1 MAESVADLPPP
12 RAGRVQADLLD
23 VVIVGAGP
31 AGLSA
36 ALTLGRSRRRV
47 LLLDGG
53 PPRNAS
59 VSAGHGLLTRDG
71 MHPADLKAQALA
83 DLAPYD
89 VTVCPDGAREIRRD
103 PAGAFSVRVGQDW
116 HRTRVLLFATGVR
129 DVLPAVPGL
138 RERWGQGVYHCPY
151 CDGWEHEGRALAV
164 YGCGQSAHHLALTVR
179 AWSDRVTLLCDGDPA
194 LTPEQT
200 RDLRRVGVRIRTE
213 PVRHLRGGPLE
224 DQPVCVTFRGAPPL
238 LVDAVFLAP
247 EQQQGS
253 HLPASLGCQL
263 NDRGRVQVDDHQET
277 SVPGVFAVG
286 DMTGAPQYVVQAA
299 AAGMHAAQVINTRLI
314 HAAVHSLGAA
324 FHKTPDD
331 GAEVTRPPEP
341 DDE

>member
-1 MAESVADLPPP
+1 MPPP

-53 PPRNAS
+53 PPRNAP
-59 VSAGHGLLTRDG
+59 VGAAHGLLTRDG

-83 DLAPYD
+83 NLAR
-89 VTVCPDGAREIRRD
+89 TVGADGHVVRREVRRDPDGAF
-103 PAGAFSVRVGQDW
+103 AVRVGQDW

-179 AWSDRVTLLCDGDPA
+179 AWSDRVTLLCSSDLWASPA
-194 LTPEQT
+194 T
-200 RDLRRVGVRIRTE
+200 
-213 PVRHLRGGPLE
+213 
-224 DQPVCVTFRGAPPL
+224 
-238 LVDAVFLAP
+238 
-247 EQQQGS
+247 
-253 HLPASLGCQL
+253 PAS
-263 NDRGRVQVDDHQET
+263 
-277 SVPGVFAVG
+277 S
-286 DMTGAPQYVVQAA
+286 
-299 AAGMHAAQVINTRLI
+299 
-314 HAAVHSLGAA
+314 
-324 FHKTPDD
+324 
-331 GAEVTRPPEP
+331 
-341 DDE
+341 